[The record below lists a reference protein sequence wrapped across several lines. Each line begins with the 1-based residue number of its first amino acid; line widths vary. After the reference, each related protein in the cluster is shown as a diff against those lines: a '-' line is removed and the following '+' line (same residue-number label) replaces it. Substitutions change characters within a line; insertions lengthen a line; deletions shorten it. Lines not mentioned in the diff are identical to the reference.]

1 MIHEAG
7 FFSDRGGSPREE
19 RKRMGNKLKATRKS
33 YRKVRN
39 SYLALRQDN
48 YLPRQLPHM
57 ARHSGVWIQMVKNLR
72 EVEGSWT
79 RTIRRLLLMY
89 EGVPR
94 RKG

>member
-1 MIHEAG
+1 MGNRLKEN
-7 FFSDRGGSPREE
+7 
-19 RKRMGNKLKATRKS
+19 RKR

-39 SYLALRQDN
+39 SYFALRQDN

-57 ARHSGVWIQMVKNLR
+57 VRHSGIWIQMAKNIR

-79 RTIRRLLLMY
+79 SAIRRLLLMY

-94 RKG
+94 RKD